1 MSEINE
7 KISKTFLSVK
17 ETLLLRNKSEDSVK
31 IIAVSKKK
39 SKELI
44 SEAYRCGIKNFGENY
59 LQEALEKKESL
70 KGKKIIWHF
79 IGSIQSN
86 KCKEIAENFDW
97 VHTVDRIKT
106 ARLLSKYCPKDK
118 TINILIQIN
127 IDCEESKSGVLEEDL
142 MDLAKEIDSLNN
154 LILKGIMVIP
164 KNDTSEELLKNSFNK
179 TFLLSKKLQS
189 KLIDA
194 DEISMGMTNDYKLAI
209 ESGSTMIRIGTGIFG
224 ERN

>member
-1 MSEINE
+1 M
-7 KISKTFLSVK
+7 
-17 ETLLLRNKSEDSVK
+17 
-31 IIAVSKKK
+31 
-39 SKELI
+39 
-44 SEAYRCGIKNFGENY
+44 IK
-59 LQEALEKKESL
+59 
-70 KGKKIIWHF
+70 
-79 IGSIQSN
+79 
-86 KCKEIAENFDW
+86 
-97 VHTVDRIKT
+97 
-106 ARLLSKYCPKDK
+106 
-118 TINILIQIN
+118 IN
-127 IDCEESKSGVLEEDL
+127 IDCDESKSGVLEEDL

-209 ESGSTMIRIGTGIFG
+209 ESGSTMNRIGTGIYG

>member
-1 MSEINE
+1 M
-7 KISKTFLSVK
+7 K
-17 ETLLLRNKSEDSVK
+17 
-31 IIAVSKKK
+31 
-39 SKELI
+39 
-44 SEAYRCGIKNFGENY
+44 
-59 LQEALEKKESL
+59 KKESL

>member
-17 ETLLLRNKSEDSVK
+17 ETLLLRNKSED
-31 IIAVSKKK
+31 